1 MVNELGIGEQ
11 GPMLV
16 RNGQRRPAIFMSAE
30 KQGSVVRVGIVDDDA
45 LFRAGASKVITDSG
59 SLDLA
64 FAVGMLQESCT
75 QTDSADVILLGNNEG
90 QWRTALAGG
99 GVGDQRPRFIMMIDD
114 PSEGDLASYW
124 DSGIALC
131 LRRETDGQ
139 ILIKAIL
146 RANEMPVIVTS
157 HRVASPAGM
166 GNTVQATG
174 YSGNGNST
182 DFEAL
187 NSREIEILDAIAK
200 GFSNKTI
207 GSHFG
212 ISDQTVKN
220 RLTGILRKL
229 QATDRTEAVV
239 IAVRHGWLDV
249 ARFGAGETL
258 DEVADFETVSS
269 SGA

>member
-1 MVNELGIGEQ
+1 
-11 GPMLV
+11 MLL
-16 RNGQRRPAIFMSAE
+16 RNGQRRPAISMSAE
-30 KQGSVVRVGIVDDDA
+30 KRGASVRVGIVDDDA
-45 LFRAGASKVITDSG
+45 LFRAGASKVITGSG
-59 SLDLA
+59 SLGLA
-64 FAVGMLQESCT
+64 FAVGLLQEPCT
-75 QTDSADVILLGNNEG
+75 QTEGADVILLGNNQG
-90 QWRTALAGG
+90 QWPAVLAGG

-114 PSEGDLASYW
+114 PSESDLSSYW
-124 DSGIALC
+124 DSGISLC

-139 ILIKAIL
+139 GLINAIL
-146 RANEMPVIVTS
+146 RANEIPVIVTS

-166 GNTVQATG
+166 ANTVQNAD
-174 YSGNGNST
+174 YSGNSHST
-182 DFEAL
+182 EVAAL
-187 NSREIEILDAIAK
+187 NSREIEILDAVAR

-239 IAVRHGWLDV
+239 IAFRRGWLDV

-258 DEVADFETVSS
+258 HEVAAFETVSS
-269 SGA
+269 SGT

>member
-1 MVNELGIGEQ
+1 
-11 GPMLV
+11 MLV

-30 KQGSVVRVGIVDDDA
+30 KRGAIVRVGIVDDDA
-45 LFRAGASKVITDSG
+45 LFRAGASKIITDSG

-64 FAVGMLQESCT
+64 FAVGLLHEPCT
-75 QTDSADVILLGNNEG
+75 QTEGADVILLGNNQG
-90 QWRTALAGG
+90 QWPAALAGG

-114 PSEGDLASYW
+114 PTEGDLASYW
-124 DSGIALC
+124 DSGISLC
-131 LRRETDGQ
+131 LRRETDAQ
-139 ILIKAIL
+139 AFIKAIL

-157 HRVASPAGM
+157 HRVASPARM
-166 GNTVQATG
+166 GNTVQGTD
-174 YSGNGNST
+174 YSGNSQST
-182 DFEAL
+182 EVEAL
-187 NSREIEILDAIAK
+187 NSREIEILDAIAR

-239 IAVRHGWLDV
+239 IAFRRGWLDV

-258 DEVADFETVSS
+258 HEVADFETVSS
-269 SGA
+269 SGT